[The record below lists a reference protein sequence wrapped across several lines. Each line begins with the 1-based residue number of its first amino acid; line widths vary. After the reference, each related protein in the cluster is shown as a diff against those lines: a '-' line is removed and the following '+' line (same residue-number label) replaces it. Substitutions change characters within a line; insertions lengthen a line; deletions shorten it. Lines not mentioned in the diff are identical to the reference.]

1 MTTATTI
8 ETRTSEILEALEALR
23 PSADT
28 IADTLTEDMLPA
40 PLKDCYIASPEAVQ
54 HAICA
59 SSRRL
64 TLEKIARFFATVY
77 TQEDVESFT
86 AAYDAAAPVVYNQE
100 DDLETPTPWCMPW
113 LDGAMVAEK
122 GDTPESLGRKAAC
135 MDYRELEFLL
145 GPDEEGLAA
154 KTEAAVLGFL
164 LDGLALPEFLK
175 PEGDILDKAAA
186 DIAEAHERGMDDDEA
201 ERLIS
206 EIVSQCIAEVTPR
219 VAMRRAAN
227 R

>member
-1 MTTATTI
+1 MTTTTI
-8 ETRTSEILEALEALR
+8 ETRTAAILEALKTLR
-23 PSADT
+23 PYVG
-28 IADTLTEDMLPA
+28 TLTEDMLQEV
-40 PLKDCYIASPEAVQ
+40 LKGCAIASPEAVQ

-64 TLEKIARFFATVY
+64 TLEKLARFFATVY
-77 TQEDVESFT
+77 TDEDVRRFT
-86 AAYDAAAPVVYNQE
+86 DAYDAAAPECYDQ
-100 DDLETPTPWCMPW
+100 DKDLETPTPWCMPW
-113 LDGAMVAEK
+113 LNGAMGAGK
-122 GDTPESLGRKAAC
+122 GDTPETLGRKAAC
-135 MDYRELEFLL
+135 MDYGELEALF

-154 KTEAAVLGFL
+154 RTEAAVRGFL

-186 DIAEAHERGMDDDEA
+186 EIAEAQERIIDDEEA

-219 VAMRRAAN
+219 VAMRRA